1 MKKIGLFAISCFLLI
16 SCKDKNI
23 PDVSGIKAELTIE
36 RFEKDFFALD
46 TTQLKQG
53 LDQLKAKYPGF
64 TGDFLANILGL
75 PPASDSSTEVYDAIK
90 RFLRDY
96 RPLKDSADKIF
107 GTTDNIEKELKQ
119 GLQFVKYYFP
129 AYKAPA
135 KLITYIGPM
144 DAYYEASLGGYS
156 DVITSTG
163 MATGLQL
170 HMGSNFSMYQSTM
183 GQAFY
188 PDYISRRFTPSS
200 IVVNNMKNII
210 DDIYPEK
217 LSGKPLVDQMIEKGK
232 RLYILDKLL
241 PATPDTLKIGYTAS
255 QLKGCIENEGRIW
268 NFFVI
273 NNMLLNNDPS
283 LLKNY
288 MADGPKTVE
297 LGDGSPG
304 YIGLFTGWQIV
315 KKYMKEHEELKLPE
329 LLQLDAH
336 KIFEQAKYRP
346 K

>member
-1 MKKIGLFAISCFLLI
+1 MKKIGLFAISCILLV

-23 PDVSGIKAELTIE
+23 PDVSNIKVNLTVE
-36 RFEKDFFALD
+36 RFEKDFFAMD
-46 TTQLKQG
+46 TTQLPQSLG
-53 LDQLKAKYPGF
+53 QLNSKYPGF
-64 TGDFLANILGL
+64 TTDFLANILGL
-75 PPASDSSTEVYDAIK
+75 PSVADSGTVVYDAIK
-90 RFLRDY
+90 RFIKDY
-96 RPLKDSADKIF
+96 KPVKDSADKIF
-107 GTTDNIEKELKQ
+107 GNTETIEKELKQ
-119 GLQFVKYYFP
+119 GLQFVNYYFP
-129 AYKAPA
+129 GYKAPT

-144 DAYYEASLGGYS
+144 DAYYEASLGVYS

-170 HMGSNFSMYQSTM
+170 HMGSNFSMYQSSM
-183 GQAFY
+183 GQALY
-188 PDYISRRFTPSS
+188 PDYISRRFSPAT

-210 DDIYPEK
+210 DDISPER
-217 LSGKPLVDQMIEKGK
+217 LVGMPLVDQMIEKGK
-232 RLYILDKLL
+232 RLYILDKLM
-241 PATPDTLKIGYTAS
+241 PYTPDTLKIGYSAS
-255 QLKGCIENEGRIW
+255 QLKGCFENEGRIW
-268 NFFVI
+268 NFFVT

-288 MADGPKTVE
+288 MADGPKTME

-315 KKYMKEHEELKLPE
+315 KKYMKEHEEVKLPD
-329 LLQLDAH
+329 LLKTDAH